1 MKILHC
7 SLLLFIFFLQAQD
20 HYQAIVP
27 RVRVKIDETPMTE
40 NKKWVIAIS
49 GPVLLADETKKGKKI
64 NASQLTITCK
74 KNCFYIN
81 GKPCLRRESPDH
93 KAEPVTCLRFLIERG
108 GTCTYNDHCYYG
120 YLELRMHKETV
131 LLINA
136 IELEEYVYAVVC
148 AESIPC
154 WPLEVQ
160 KTQSILTRSYVL
172 AIIADMEK
180 RKEPYHVTNTNLH
193 QVYKGNI
200 GEFVQIRTAVKET
213 KGKFLAHDGSA
224 ARTEFDICCGGAIPK
239 KMQGIDFKKAPYMAR
254 GYACKYCKHYTKV
267 YSWKASYEKHMLEA
281 HLQKYIPELKRLE
294 RIVIA
299 KKDAAGL
306 VHELLVHGKGGVKK
320 KVTGQQWYSWFKE
333 IKSFMFTIKRKGT
346 TYHIQGNGTG
356 HHRGYCQWGGRR
368 MAELGFK
375 HGAILKY
382 YYPGTQ
388 LQSLPKK
395 Q

>member
-1 MKILHC
+1 MKILHFNFL
-7 SLLLFIFFLQAQD
+7 LLLFISASA

-27 RVRVKIDETPMTE
+27 RVRVKIDEASITD
-40 NKKWVIAIS
+40 NKKWVIGIS

-64 NASQLTITCK
+64 NATTLTITCK

-81 GKPCLRRESPDH
+81 GKPCLRKDGPH
-93 KAEPVTCLRFLIERG
+93 KEPVTCLRFLIEAG
-108 GTCTYNDHCYYG
+108 GTCTYNNHCYYG
-120 YLELRMHKETV
+120 YLELRMHKETI

-172 AIIADMEK
+172 AIIGDMER
-180 RKEPYHVTNTNLH
+180 RKEPYHVTNSNLH

-200 GEFVQIRTAVKET
+200 GEFAHVRTAVKET
-213 KGKFLAHDGSA
+213 KGKFLAHEEQPILA
-224 ARTEFDICCGGAIPK
+224 MFDICCGSIIPK
-239 KMQGIDFKKAPYMAR
+239 KIEGIDFGKAPYLAR
-254 GYACKYCKHYTKV
+254 SYACKYCKHYTKV
-267 YSWKASYEKHMLEA
+267 YSWKASFEKPMIEA
-281 HLQKYIPELKRLE
+281 HLQKHIPELKRLE

-306 VHELLVHGKGGVKK
+306 VHEVLVHGKGGMKK

-333 IKSFMFTIKRKGT
+333 IKSFAFTIKRKGT

-388 LQSLPKK
+388 LKSLQKR
-395 Q
+395 